1 MFKLIDR
8 HTVIQALFEVI
19 SRHFLK
25 LSLLEWRLIWFKCLG
40 KVLLLNGTSS
50 SGKSTAAR
58 YFSYIGFQIISID
71 ELYDNVLYH
80 HLIKHCKHMARAV
93 SFLVKED
100 LDKLIAGYRI
110 SENLYSDE
118 QVYIVALLQ
127 AEINYFM
134 NKGIL
139 PNKLQMYTRVFEI
152 VKQAIFSGYNVLVDL
167 LATERSLQQLLS
179 CFGHYPVT
187 IALVYC
193 ALEDN
198 LWRCLNRNILAWNG
212 NKVDF
217 RSPAMLMAQYEKFY
231 GFVGERNVMNAV
243 DIVNKKSVC
252 EILPQAQKMDELLY
266 AHTRVI
272 RYRDRDDYYR
282 GMDLQAVSDVMN
294 KKIARIKKDMQL
306 SSTGNVYII
315 PSVRFDILLRSISSV
330 NDAESI
336 MHKLGFGY

>member
-1 MFKLIDR
+1 M
-8 HTVIQALFEVI
+8 
-19 SRHFLK
+19 
-25 LSLLEWRLIWFKCLG
+25 
-40 KVLLLNGTSS
+40 
-50 SGKSTAAR
+50 
-58 YFSYIGFQIISID
+58 
-71 ELYDNVLYH
+71 
-80 HLIKHCKHMARAV
+80 
-93 SFLVKED
+93 
-100 LDKLIAGYRI
+100 
-110 SENLYSDE
+110 
-118 QVYIVALLQ
+118 
-127 AEINYFM
+127 
-134 NKGIL
+134 
-139 PNKLQMYTRVFEI
+139 
-152 VKQAIFSGYNVLVDL
+152 
-167 LATERSLQQLLS
+167 
-179 CFGHYPVT
+179 
-187 IALVYC
+187 
-193 ALEDN
+193 
-198 LWRCLNRNILAWNG
+198 AWNG

-252 EILPQAQKMDELLY
+252 EILPLAQKMDELLY